1 VTNATK
7 ILSETEVQADRLGVA
22 NVQIAI
28 GFWWKTSPDSGQ
40 VCGRLSLIG
49 ASTRGTPPAASGPVA
64 RRKIRFD
71 SVADEI

>member
-28 GFWWKTSPDSGQ
+28 GFWWETSPNSG
-40 VCGRLSLIG
+40 RIWSSLSLIG
-49 ASTRGTPPAASGPVA
+49 ASTRGAPPAASGPVA
-64 RRKIRFD
+64 RRKIRLD